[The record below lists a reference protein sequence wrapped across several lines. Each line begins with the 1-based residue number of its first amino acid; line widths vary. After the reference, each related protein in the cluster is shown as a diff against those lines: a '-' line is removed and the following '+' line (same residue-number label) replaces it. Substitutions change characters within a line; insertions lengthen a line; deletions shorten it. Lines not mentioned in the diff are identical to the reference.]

1 MNPSAQSNLTVSW
14 CQQYAHSRHGTPSIP
29 MRVLAF
35 PCSGIA
41 YTDGFY
47 RALRGKGGEV
57 IEGIFAGRWLLSNV
71 RRGDVAHFHWPSF
84 IYTTRKGKL
93 ALIKSFIRFCVLMV
107 LLRLLGARTVW
118 TAHNLMPHD
127 PSLFRWIDVLAR
139 HTVVACCYKIYIH
152 GPSPSATL
160 AARFPA
166 ARKKMVMIPHGHFI
180 NFYPDN
186 VARESARDHFGFNS
200 STFVYLFIGLCK
212 PYKNLDGL
220 VQAFRHMPGD
230 TALLVAGK
238 FQDQTYEAA
247 VRDMSFADTR
257 IRIDARF
264 LPDDELQL
272 FLRACDAV
280 VIPYREILT
289 SGSAVLAM
297 SFGRPVVTID
307 RGFLHDIVVD
317 GTGILYNPDDSGGLA
332 RALKTVTK
340 HKWNEAFIQDHIS
353 QFRYED
359 AAQIFLTSLSQHE

>member
-1 MNPSAQSNLTVSW
+1 
-14 CQQYAHSRHGTPSIP
+14 
-29 MRVLAF
+29 MRVFAF
-35 PCSGIA
+35 PYLSSA

-47 RALRGKGGEV
+47 RALRASGQEV
-57 IEGIFAGRWLLSNV
+57 IEGYFAGRWLLSNV

-84 IYTTRKGKL
+84 QYATRKGKL
-93 ALIKSFIRFCVLMV
+93 ALIKGFVRFFVLMV
-107 LLRLLGARTVW
+107 LLRLLGARIVW

-127 PSLFRWIDVLAR
+127 PSLFGWMDVLAR
-139 HTVVACCYKIYIH
+139 HIVIAFSYKIYVH
-152 GPSPSATL
+152 SPSPSATL

-166 ARKKMVMIPHGHFI
+166 ARKKIVTIPHGHFI
-180 NFYPDN
+180 NFYPDS
-186 VARESARDHFGFNS
+186 VTRDSARAHFDFNS

-247 VRDMSFADTR
+247 VRDMSSADTR

-307 RGFLHDIVVD
+307 RGFLHDVVVE
-317 GTGILYNPDDSGGLA
+317 GSGILYDPDDAGGLA
-332 RALKTVTK
+332 RALVAVTK
-340 HKWNEAFIQDHIS
+340 QGWDETFIQAHIS

-359 AAQIFLTSLSQHE
+359 AAQIFLASLKSV